1 MERACTLYVGKIPE
15 GIDDALMVAVLEC
28 CGRVSKWKR
37 SSDPS
42 SGKPKGFGFCDY
54 KLSSD
59 LLRAMRLLP
68 TVTTLGAPTPLLL
81 KVDSKASEF
90 LHQYEPE
97 YERYLGHLLKLQAL
111 SAEHGV
117 AQHIAAEPIL
127 STADGDAKATES
139 LRALLAQHGL
149 SAGGAAAAAG
159 GVAETGSS
167 SDAPPAAV
175 MRPPPP
181 PQSESAKNA
190 SLASALL
197 SMAPGELIALPAG
210 GVHPS
215 PWAGGGGAGAFASG
229 GSGGG
234 SAAVA
239 DASAAEAA
247 RASSRARERHARER
261 EERERTRD
269 EAFYR
274 SERLREEEAMAAER
288 AWERHEADRER
299 HREREALRE
308 RDERRAREREVERDE
323 REPDKA
329 LPRERKEERARRM
342 RRERADDDEDR
353 RREANEG
360 RASRPAE
367 VPPPPA
373 GARRPERNL
382 IGDAL
387 EAVAET
393 ADVAVAGAAT
403 AAAAAAATAA
413 AATAAATAA
422 ASALLDTALDEGEV
436 LETAPAREATAEAPA
451 AQAEKAAQAAQ
462 AEAEEARAEA
472 VARAAAASAS
482 VVGAVAPTPMD
493 VDSGAPATAPNG
505 GAPATAP
512 NGGAPATAPNG
523 GAPATAPNG
532 GAPATAPMDVDS
544 GAPATAPNGGAPA
557 TAPNG
562 SAAPIKL
569 GALPVKL
576 GGLKPVAKLGAAKKL
591 GGVGV
596 VGAGVAPAAFVV
608 DEGPKMGPLVAIDYT
623 EEEKAAVTPAV
634 APPTAEELK
643 QLVNSIPTQRD
654 ALYAAPIDW
663 DLVGRSGL
671 VEAKLRAFINKK
683 MAEYLGEEEPSL
695 VAHVLDKLAQRT
707 PAAAIE
713 QGLAKVLDEEA
724 GVFVVKLWRM
734 LLFELRLREF
744 EAGRK

>member
-54 KLSSD
+54 KLGSD

-90 LHQYEPE
+90 LHEYEPE

-127 STADGDAKATES
+127 STAEGDAKATES

-149 SAGGAAAAAG
+149 SAGGAAAAVG

-175 MRPPPP
+175 MRPPTPP
-181 PQSESAKNA
+181 LSERAKNA

-197 SMAPGELIALPAG
+197 SMAPGEVIALPAG
-210 GVHPS
+210 GGHAS
-215 PWAGGGGAGAFASG
+215 PWAASGGAGAFASG

-373 GARRPERNL
+373 DARRAGRNL
-382 IGDAL
+382 IGDAM
-387 EAVAET
+387 EADAET
-393 ADVAVAGAAT
+393 ADTAVAGAAT
-403 AAAAAAATAA
+403 AAAAAVAATAA
-413 AATAAATAA
+413 AAAAATATAAATTAA

-436 LETAPAREATAEAPA
+436 LETTPAREASAEA
-451 AQAEKAAQAAQ
+451 QAAQAAQ
-462 AEAEEARAEA
+462 AEAEETRAEA
-472 VARAAAASAS
+472 VARASAASAS
-482 VVGAVAPTPMD
+482 VVSAVAPTPMD
-493 VDSGAPATAPNG
+493 VESGAPATAPNG

-512 NGGAPATAPNG
+512 TGGAPAT
-523 GAPATAPNG
+523 
-532 GAPATAPMDVDS
+532 
-544 GAPATAPNGGAPA
+544 
-557 TAPNG
+557 
-562 SAAPIKL
+562 APIKL

-591 GGVGV
+591 GGGV
-596 VGAGVAPAAFVV
+596 VGAGVAPAAFAV

-654 ALYAAPIDW
+654 ALYAAPVDW

-671 VEAKLRAFINKK
+671 IEAKLRAFINKK

-713 QGLAKVLDEEA
+713 EGLAKVLDEEA

>member
-393 ADVAVAGAAT
+393 ADVAVAGAA
-403 AAAAAAATAA
+403 AAATTAAATAA
-413 AATAAATAA
+413 AAAAAATAA

-436 LETAPAREATAEAPA
+436 LETAPAHEATAEAPA

-462 AEAEEARAEA
+462 AAQAEKAEKAAQAAQAEAEEARAGA

-493 VDSGAPATAPNG
+493 VESDAPATAPNG

-512 NGGAPATAPNG
+512 NGGAPATAPI
-523 GAPATAPNG
+523 
-532 GAPATAPMDVDS
+532 
-544 GAPATAPNGGAPA
+544 
-557 TAPNG
+557 G

-591 GGVGV
+591 GGGGV
-596 VGAGVAPAAFVV
+596 VGAGVAPAAFAV

-654 ALYAAPIDW
+654 ALYAAPVDW

-671 VEAKLRAFINKK
+671 IEAKLRAFINKK

>member
-215 PWAGGGGAGAFASG
+215 PWAAGAGAGAFASG

-274 SERLREEEAMAAER
+274 SERLREEEAMAVER

-299 HREREALRE
+299 HREREALR
-308 RDERRAREREVERDE
+308 
-323 REPDKA
+323 
-329 LPRERKEERARRM
+329 
-342 RRERADDDEDR
+342 
-353 RREANEG
+353 
-360 RASRPAE
+360 
-367 VPPPPA
+367 
-373 GARRPERNL
+373 
-382 IGDAL
+382 
-387 EAVAET
+387 
-393 ADVAVAGAAT
+393 
-403 AAAAAAATAA
+403 
-413 AATAAATAA
+413 
-422 ASALLDTALDEGEV
+422 
-436 LETAPAREATAEAPA
+436 
-451 AQAEKAAQAAQ
+451 
-462 AEAEEARAEA
+462 
-472 VARAAAASAS
+472 
-482 VVGAVAPTPMD
+482 
-493 VDSGAPATAPNG
+493 
-505 GAPATAP
+505 
-512 NGGAPATAPNG
+512 
-523 GAPATAPNG
+523 
-532 GAPATAPMDVDS
+532 
-544 GAPATAPNGGAPA
+544 
-557 TAPNG
+557 
-562 SAAPIKL
+562 
-569 GALPVKL
+569 
-576 GGLKPVAKLGAAKKL
+576 
-591 GGVGV
+591 
-596 VGAGVAPAAFVV
+596 
-608 DEGPKMGPLVAIDYT
+608 
-623 EEEKAAVTPAV
+623 
-634 APPTAEELK
+634 
-643 QLVNSIPTQRD
+643 
-654 ALYAAPIDW
+654 
-663 DLVGRSGL
+663 
-671 VEAKLRAFINKK
+671 
-683 MAEYLGEEEPSL
+683 
-695 VAHVLDKLAQRT
+695 
-707 PAAAIE
+707 
-713 QGLAKVLDEEA
+713 
-724 GVFVVKLWRM
+724 
-734 LLFELRLREF
+734 
-744 EAGRK
+744 

>member
-37 SSDPS
+37 TSDPS

-54 KLSSD
+54 KHGSD

-90 LHQYEPE
+90 LHEYEPE

-111 SAEHGV
+111 GAEHGV
-117 AQHIAAEPIL
+117 AQHIAAEPLL
-127 STADGDAKATES
+127 STADADANATAS
-139 LRALLAQHGL
+139 LHALLVQHGL

-159 GVAETGSS
+159 GVAEAGSS
-167 SDAPPAAV
+167 SDAPPAVV

-197 SMAPGELIALPAG
+197 SMAPSEVTALPAG
-210 GVHPS
+210 GMHS
-215 PWAGGGGAGAFASG
+215 SLWAAGGGAGAFASG
-229 GSGGG
+229 GSVGG
-234 SAAVA
+234 SAAVG

-247 RASSRARERHARER
+247 RSSARARERHARER

-308 RDERRAREREVERDE
+308 RDERRAREREIERDE
-323 REPDKA
+323 REPDTA
-329 LPRERKEERARRM
+329 LPRERKEERARRL

-373 GARRPERNL
+373 AARKL

-387 EAVAET
+387 AADTET
-393 ADVAVAGAAT
+393 ADVAVVGVAVAG
-403 AAAAAAATAA
+403 AAAAA
-413 AATAAATAA
+413 AA
-422 ASALLDTALDEGEV
+422 ASALLDTSLDEGEV
-436 LETAPAREATAEAPA
+436 LETAPAREDTAEAQA
-451 AQAEKAAQAAQ
+451 ALAARAEAEAAQ
-462 AEAEEARAEA
+462 AEAEAEAARAEA
-472 VARAAAASAS
+472 VARIAVASAS
-482 VVGAVAPTPMD
+482 VVSAVAPTPM
-493 VDSGAPATAPNG
+493 
-505 GAPATAP
+505 
-512 NGGAPATAPNG
+512 
-523 GAPATAPNG
+523 
-532 GAPATAPMDVDS
+532 TAPMDVEN
-544 GAPATAPNGGAPA
+544 GTPAPAAAPDGG
-557 TAPNG
+557 
-562 SAAPIKL
+562 AAPIKL
-569 GALPVKL
+569 GAMPVKL

-591 GGVGV
+591 GGGGV
-596 VGAGVAPAAFVV
+596 VGAGVAPAAFAVE
-608 DEGPKMGPLVAIDYT
+608 EGPKMGPLVAIDYT
-623 EEEKAAVTPAV
+623 EEEKAAVAPAV

-643 QLVNSIPTQRD
+643 QMVNSIPTQRD

-671 VEAKLRAFINKK
+671 LEAKLRAFINKK
-683 MAEYLGEEEPSL
+683 MEEYLGDEEPSL

-713 QGLAKVLDEEA
+713 EGLAKVLDEEA